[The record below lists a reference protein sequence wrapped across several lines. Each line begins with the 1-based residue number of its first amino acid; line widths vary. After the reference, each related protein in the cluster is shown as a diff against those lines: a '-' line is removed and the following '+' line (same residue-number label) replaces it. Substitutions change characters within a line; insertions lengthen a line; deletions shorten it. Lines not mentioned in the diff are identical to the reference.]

1 MSQPTRKSSPGWL
14 VKRGR
19 RGAQS
24 RSREQKGRIE
34 SDRLIPNQGRPSIG
48 GQEGAGRAA
57 GCENIDGLERT
68 GNRGTDTTET
78 KRKRRHL
85 AGSGEVPR
93 LRSAVAMV
101 ETAVALVG
109 PGCKR
114 RRRCKTPSCSCA
126 ARRCSIS
133 PLIHPASPPAGAF
146 SSLLPHCVASAGG
159 SGSLLIVHPGG
170 LDYTLEAGEMDSQ
183 PGLPNQ

>member
-1 MSQPTRKSSPGWL
+1 M
-14 VKRGR
+14 GR
-19 RGAQS
+19 RGAKAE
-24 RSREQKGRIE
+24 SREQKGRIE
-34 SDRLIPNQGRPSIG
+34 SERLVPTERRPSIG
-48 GQEGAGRAA
+48 GQEGADRAA

-93 LRSAVAMV
+93 LRSAVAVV

-133 PLIHPASPPAGAF
+133 PHIHPARRCFLFSPAALRCFCRRQRQLTYSPPRRTR
-146 SSLLPHCVASAGG
+146 L
-159 SGSLLIVHPGG
+159 HPGSWG
-170 LDYTLEAGEMDSQ
+170 DGFAARPT
-183 PGLPNQ
+183 